1 MKTPKFPILF
11 TLIGAIL
18 LSGIFGFMASNVFV
32 SQGYLVN
39 PLIPWAIVFAT
50 FFISKRDTNLAF
62 TSSLDLSALPAKMK
76 DYCIENMVGLLTK
89 LMLGIR
95 PAYFN
100 LLMNVKDEIPLVE
113 LVVDSIVQP
122 GGKDTFDPQN
132 NKIKFKARIGKV
144 RSCKVDLQFKPTQ
157 VLNMWRSYLGMI
169 AGGSIKVDEMP
180 FESFIVQKIIE
191 RAKDDVRVLALF
203 KGVYNASGTTASD
216 LFNGVL
222 KIVVDEI
229 SSGGIPAGNIAA
241 GAAITSSNAYD
252 QVQLVV
258 DKVYADPRY
267 NSVPMVCLLAP
278 ENYRFYCQDY
288 AATRGAAPYND
299 NFNQTLI
306 EGTNITLIAEP
317 SMSGSDRIIIT
328 PEANLYY
335 LVDEEAA
342 TNNITIEYA
351 LRNINVM
358 MDFSIA
364 PEIGI
369 AELIWTNDQA

>member
-1 MKTPKFPILF
+1 MAGLF
-11 TLIGAIL
+11 G
-18 LSGIFGFMASNVFV
+18 LSASTAFASFGVHV
-32 SQGYLVN
+32 
-39 PLIPWAIVFAT
+39 PAIVPALLLFAY
-50 FFISKRDTNLAF
+50 FFVPKEKSLAF
-62 TSSLDLSALPAKMK
+62 TSSLDLSELPAKLGTYAI
-76 DYCIENMVGLLTK
+76 DNMVGLLTK
-89 LMLGIR
+89 LMVGTR
-95 PAYFN
+95 PSYFT
-100 LLMNVKDEIPLVE
+100 LLMNVKDEIPLME

-122 GGKDTFDPQN
+122 GGKDTFSPTN
-132 NKIKFKARIGKV
+132 GAVGFKARIGKV

-157 VLNMWRSYLGMI
+157 ILNMWRSYLGMI
-169 AGGSIKVDEMP
+169 AGGSIKVDEVP
-180 FESFIVQKIIE
+180 FESFIMSKIVE
-191 RAKDDVRVLALF
+191 RAKDDIRILALF
-203 KGVYNASGTTASD
+203 KGVYNASGTAAVD

-229 SSGGIPAGNIAA
+229 ASGGIPVANIST
-241 GAAITSSNAYD
+241 GAAITASNAFD

-299 NFNQTLI
+299 SFNQTKI

-328 PEANLYY
+328 PESNLYY

-342 TNNITIEYA
+342 TNNIKVEYA
-351 LRNINVM
+351 LRNINIM
-358 MDFSIA
+358 MDFSLA

-369 AELIWTNDQA
+369 AELIWCNDQA